1 MRDSV
6 AVSTPLLS
14 CGIVGSNPA
23 PASIYFY
30 RKGECLTEGSNAIT
44 STAFKSVIDAVTA
57 QISVTSVVEV
67 LAYAVPICIG
77 LVFMW
82 WGVRKVT
89 RMIMGAFR
97 KGKLRP

>member
-1 MRDSV
+1 ML
-6 AVSTPLLS
+6 T
-14 CGIVGSNPA
+14 GS
-23 PASIYFY
+23 
-30 RKGECLTEGSNAIT
+30 GSSAIS

-57 QISVTSVVEV
+57 QVSVTSVVEV
-67 LAYAVPICIG
+67 LAYAVPVVIG

-89 RMIMGAFR
+89 AMVMGAFR

>member
-1 MRDSV
+1 M
-6 AVSTPLLS
+6 
-14 CGIVGSNPA
+14 
-23 PASIYFY
+23 
-30 RKGECLTEGSNAIT
+30 LTSGG
-44 STAFKSVIDAVTA
+44 STAIGSSAFSSVINAVTA
-57 QISVTSVVEV
+57 QISVSTIVEV

-89 RMIMGAFR
+89 AMVMGAFR

>member
-1 MRDSV
+1 M
-6 AVSTPLLS
+6 
-14 CGIVGSNPA
+14 
-23 PASIYFY
+23 
-30 RKGECLTEGSNAIT
+30 LTSGG
-44 STAFKSVIDAVTA
+44 STAIGSAAFRSVIDAVTA

-67 LAYAVPICIG
+67 LAFAVPICIG

>member
-1 MRDSV
+1 M
-6 AVSTPLLS
+6 
-14 CGIVGSNPA
+14 
-23 PASIYFY
+23 
-30 RKGECLTEGSNAIT
+30 KGECLTPSSSTAIT
-44 STAFKSVIDAVTA
+44 SSAFQNVISAVTA
-57 QISVTSVVEV
+57 QISVTTVVEV
-67 LAYAVPICIG
+67 LAYAVPLCIG

>member
-1 MRDSV
+1 M
-6 AVSTPLLS
+6 
-14 CGIVGSNPA
+14 
-23 PASIYFY
+23 
-30 RKGECLTEGSNAIT
+30 LTSEGSAAIT

-67 LAYAVPICIG
+67 LAYAVPVVIG

-89 RMIMGAFR
+89 AMVMGAFR

>member
-1 MRDSV
+1 MLTS
-6 AVSTPLLS
+6 
-14 CGIVGSNPA
+14 GGS
-23 PASIYFY
+23 S
-30 RKGECLTEGSNAIT
+30 AIT

-67 LAYAVPICIG
+67 LAYAVPVVIG

-89 RMIMGAFR
+89 AMVMGAFR